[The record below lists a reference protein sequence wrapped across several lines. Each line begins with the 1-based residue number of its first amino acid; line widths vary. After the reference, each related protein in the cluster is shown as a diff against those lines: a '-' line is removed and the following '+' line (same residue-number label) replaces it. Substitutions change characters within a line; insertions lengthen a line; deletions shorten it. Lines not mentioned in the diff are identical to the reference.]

1 MRENTEFA
9 LKRKDFL
16 KSIFVSGAVFTGL
29 ANSCNS
35 QKDSS
40 PSNLGLLQGILD
52 TSSCNTSEVST
63 SSVCA
68 LIPQETEGPY
78 PLDLSSNSSYF
89 RQDIT
94 EGKTGIPLSLVLTI
108 QNINDNC
115 NPISNARVDIWHC
128 DKDGYYSGYSE
139 SGYLGAKNYIGE
151 TFCRGIQLTDSSG
164 IVNFT
169 TIYPGWYSGRVTHI
183 HFQVYL
189 NNGLVATSQI
199 AFPEDITK
207 TVYNTSL
214 YSAHGQN
221 TSVPGNC
228 YDNIFN
234 NSSSDLSLELCTITE
249 DSSTGGYIASLT
261 IGIAN

>member
-1 MRENTEFA
+1 MEFV

-29 ANSCNS
+29 ASSCS
-35 QKDSS
+35 QNKNDS
-40 PSNLGLLQGILD
+40 PLDLGLLQGVID
-52 TSSCNTSEVST
+52 SSSCNAADVSN

-68 LIPQETEGPY
+68 LIPKETEGPY

-115 NPISNARVDIWHC
+115 NPITNARVDVWHC

-139 SGYLGAKNYIGE
+139 SGYLGNKNYVGQ

-164 IVNFT
+164 IANFT

-234 NSSSDLSLELCTITE
+234 NSTSDLSLELCTITE

-261 IGIAN
+261 VGIAN